1 MPSIVFS
8 MEKPVFFN
16 TFAGTRFSGISEKVL
31 SHVEDKR
38 RFFKVVSKSFEGLFL
53 ASFFA

>member
-1 MPSIVFS
+1 